1 VARVVLEN
9 LDCRYGDT
17 HAVKSINL
25 TIEDGELC
33 VLLGPSG
40 CGKTS
45 TLRMVAG
52 FVKPSGGEI
61 YIDDEPISHLYPGH
75 RNIAMVFQNYAL
87 YPHKTVRQHFAFPLQ
102 ATKMPRAEIKQR
114 VQEMAEFLHMEDLLD
129 RYPLALSAGQQ
140 QRVAIGR
147 ALIRRPRVFLLDE
160 PLSNLDARLRVE
172 MRTNLRRLQQ
182 DLGITTIYV
191 THDQVE
197 AQAVADKI
205 VVMELGNIRQAGT
218 SEEIYRRPADLFVA
232 GFIGSPPMNFFD
244 CHFARRNGTA
254 TLVSEQ
260 FQIALEDRIS
270 RQMQPMDERHPLVL
284 GVRPEHIKLSS
295 EGQPNSVP
303 AGVVVVEPQ
312 SNEWIVDLEMG
323 DQLVKMRG
331 DKREIRVRPAI
342 GQRMWLQF
350 QQPHMHLFDRESGE
364 ALLA

>member
-1 VARVVLEN
+1 MAQVVLEN
-9 LDCRYGDT
+9 LDCWYGDT

-25 TIEDGELC
+25 TVEDGELC

-52 FVKPSGGEI
+52 FVEPAGGEI
-61 YIDDEPISHLYPGH
+61 YIDDEPISHLYPGD

-87 YPHKTVRQHFAFPLQ
+87 YPHKTVRQHFSFPLE
-102 ATKMPRAEIKQR
+102 ATDMSRHAIREH

-147 ALIRRPRVFLLDE
+147 ALIRRPTVFLLDE

-197 AQAVADKI
+197 AQAVGDKI
-205 VVMELGNIRQAGT
+205 VVMELGHIRQGGP
-218 SEEIYRRPADLFVA
+218 SEEVYRRPATLFVA

-244 CHFARRNGTA
+244 CRLARIDGVCA
-254 TLVSEQ
+254 LVSDRFRLNLEEQ
-260 FQIALEDRIS
+260 VS
-270 RQMQPMDERHPLVL
+270 RQLTDVEVGHDLVL
-284 GVRPEHIKLSS
+284 GVRPEHIELCF
-295 EGQPNSVP
+295 EEEVNAVP
-303 AGVVVVEPQ
+303 AKVEVVEPQ
-312 SNEWIVDLEMG
+312 SNEWIVDLELR

-331 DKREIRVRPAI
+331 DKREIGTRPEI
-342 GQRMWLQF
+342 GQQVWLRFRQS
-350 QQPHMHLFDRESGE
+350 QMHLFDDKTHA
-364 ALLA
+364 ALLT

>member
-1 VARVVLEN
+1 MARVVLEN
-9 LDCRYGDT
+9 LDCWYGDT

-52 FVKPSGGEI
+52 FVKPAGGEI
-61 YIDDEPISHLYPGH
+61 YIDDEPITHLYPGD

-87 YPHKTVRQHFAFPLQ
+87 YPHKTVREHFAFPLQ
-102 ATKMPRAEIKQR
+102 AAKTPKSEIAQR

-129 RYPLALSAGQQ
+129 RYPLELSAGQQ

-182 DLGITTIYV
+182 ELGVTTIYV

-205 VVMELGNIRQAGT
+205 VVMELGNIRQTGT
-218 SEEIYRRPADLFVA
+218 SEEIYRRPANLFVA

-244 CHFARRNGTA
+244 GRLTRSNGTA
-254 TLVSEQ
+254 ILVTRE
-260 FQIALEDRIS
+260 FQMPLPPHIAGQLVHVEAD
-270 RQMQPMDERHPLVL
+270 HPVVL
-284 GVRPEHIKLSS
+284 GVRPEHIKLSA
-295 EGQPNSVP
+295 EEQNGSVP
-303 AGVVVVEPQ
+303 ASVMVLEPQ
-312 SNEWIVDLEMG
+312 SNEWIVDLEI
-323 DQLVKMRG
+323 DNKLVKMRG
-331 DKREIRVRPAI
+331 DKREIGFRPKI
-342 GQRMWLQF
+342 GQQVWLRF
-350 QQPHMHLFDRESGE
+350 QQSHLHLFDRETGE
-364 ALLA
+364 ALLE